1 MTNLV
6 IELFHLT
13 VVLVNF
19 GAIFLAFIYSLSVKE
34 IQRKRL
40 FCSESINKSYYILW
54 SINAKLITLKLKL
67 YY

>member
-40 FCSESINKSYYILW
+40 FCSESINKSYYIL
-54 SINAKLITLKLKL
+54 
-67 YY
+67 